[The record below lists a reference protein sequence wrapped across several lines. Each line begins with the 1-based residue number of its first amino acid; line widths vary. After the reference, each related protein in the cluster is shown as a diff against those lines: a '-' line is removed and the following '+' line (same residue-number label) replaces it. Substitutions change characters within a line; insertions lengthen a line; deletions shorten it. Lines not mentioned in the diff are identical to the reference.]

1 MWVESLVD
9 VDRSCLTR
17 CAESLVK
24 LDFSPRTTVATLL
37 LAELGVPSTL
47 DGQVVFVAASAMVV
61 VCGASVGEA
70 DRSCCTTFCTRLAM
84 GRSITS
90 KLGGRGTVGVPSNLG
105 GRGTS

>member
-1 MWVESLVD
+1 MWDKSLVD
-9 VDRSCLTR
+9 VDRSCLTV

-24 LDFSPRTTVATLL
+24 SEFSRRTTVPTLL

-47 DGQVVFVAASAMVV
+47 GGQVVFVAASAVVV
-61 VCGASVGEA
+61 VCGASVGKA
-70 DRSCCTTFCTRLAM
+70 DRSCRTTFRTRLAAEP
-84 GRSITS
+84 SITS